1 MAASEDISYLMKAT
15 ENVKNHTKIVTV
27 MVRQIK
33 QNVKGSKKVLER
45 NSPMKRKLTKL
56 KTMKKKIKPLQSEPK
71 QLFNK
76 NIKHPYSNR
85 VGEDQKS
92 CDSSIELKLLR

>member
-15 ENVKNHTKIVTV
+15 ENVKNNTKTLTV

-33 QNVKGSKKVLER
+33 QNVKGSKIVLER

-56 KTMKKKIKPLQSEPK
+56 KTTKKKIKPLQSEPK